1 MLDVDTALAPGAP
14 RIHEKNYADGAFR
27 GFDDFPGASGNICQA
42 VHVEW
47 GDVETAFASAAHV
60 AEGEFYFPMVYAY
73 AMEPYVAI
81 ADYDAK
87 GQLTVYSSAQHPFM
101 VRHDVAQV
109 FGLPLNSVR
118 VIVPY
123 VGGGYGSK
131 SYTKIEPL
139 VAACSWKA
147 ARPVKI
153 ATERGRS
160 LPDHA
165 RR

>member
-1 MLDVDTALAPGAP
+1 MDAALAPGAP
-14 RIHEKNYADGAFR
+14 AIHENSYVRGAFR
-27 GFDDFPGASGNICQA
+27 GFNDFPLGSGNVCQA

-47 GDVETAFASAAHV
+47 GDVDKAFASAAHV

-81 ADYDAK
+81 AEYESR
-87 GQLTVYSSAQHPFM
+87 GRLTVYSSAQHPFM
-101 VRHDVAQV
+101 VRQDLADV
-109 FGLPLNSVR
+109 FGLPLNNVR
-118 VIVPY
+118 VIVPF

-147 ARPVKI
+147 GRP
-153 ATERGRS
+153 
-160 LPDHA
+160 
-165 RR
+165 